1 MRAVVVKELI
11 GPDGVTFEHDVPE
24 PAGAHPAAD
33 GQRVLVEVHAAGI
46 AWPDLLQSKG
56 EYQISVPVPYVG
68 GGEIAGIVKEADP
81 QTGFQP
87 GDRVAGMSVFGAMAE
102 YALAVPA
109 FTTRLPDTVD
119 FAHGA
124 ALWLNYSTAHFAI
137 ERARV
142 TPQDVVLIH
151 GAAGGVGT
159 AALDLLSDNTT
170 IAVVSSEQKAAAAA
184 ELGATHT
191 VLANEDW
198 LAVVKEIGPV
208 DVVLDPVG
216 GDRFTDSLRSLDH
229 GGRLVVIGFT
239 GGSIPTVKVNRLLLR
254 NLSVI
259 GVGLGAME
267 GRFPGTAQRIG
278 AEIAQLAAQKKIDPL
293 IGRRLPLQQGAEALR
308 ILERREAIGKVVVDV
323 R

>member
-11 GPDGVTFEHDVPE
+11 GPDGVAFADDHPAPE
-24 PAGAHPAAD
+24 GAHPAAD
-33 GQRVLVEVHAAGI
+33 GQRLLVRVHAAGI
-46 AWPDLLQSKG
+46 AWPDLLQTKG
-56 EYQISVPVPYVG
+56 EYQVSVPVPFVS
-68 GGEIAGIVKEADP
+68 GGEIAGIVEEADP
-81 QTGFQP
+81 RTGFQP

-109 FTTRLPDTVD
+109 FTAKLPDEVG
-119 FAHGA
+119 FAQGA
-124 ALWLNYSTAHFAI
+124 ALWLNYSTARFAI
-137 ERARV
+137 ERARIG
-142 TPQDVVLIH
+142 PGDVVLIH

-159 AALDLLSDNTT
+159 AALDLLRDNTT
-170 IAVVSSEQKAAAAA
+170 IAVVSSEPKAQAAKG
-184 ELGATHT
+184 LNATHT
-191 VLANEDW
+191 VRADEDW
-198 LAVVKEIGPV
+198 LAAVKQIGPV

-254 NLSVI
+254 NLTVI

-267 GRFPGTAQRIG
+267 ARFPGTARRIG
-278 AEIAQLAAQKKIDPL
+278 DEIMQLARQGRIDPL
-293 IGRRLPLQQGAEALR
+293 IHRRLELEEGAKALR